1 MKATAMVMM
10 IVRAITFVVSR
21 IVDRTGQVVTTVVWS
36 QMGLIAPQLRNVT
49 KTKVIVIRMTIV
61 KADWFVDKISI
72 IAEKSGALRNPM
84 IVASSQVLT
93 IVLLHLHVRK
103 DLDIANH
110 TMIAKAIFFVEWK
123 IVDRVGQVVTIVA
136 WILLSTIAHQLP
148 NVTKT
153 KAIAIKMKIAKAD
166 WFVDKISI
174 IAEKSGGL
182 MNPMIVASSQVLTL
196 VLPHLHVRKDLE
208 IVSHTTI
215 AKTIFFVE

>member
-103 DLDIANH
+103 DLEIVSH
-110 TMIAKAIFFVEWK
+110 TMIAKV
-123 IVDRVGQVVTIVA
+123 
-136 WILLSTIAHQLP
+136 
-148 NVTKT
+148 
-153 KAIAIKMKIAKAD
+153 
-166 WFVDKISI
+166 ISF
-174 IAEKSGGL
+174 AE
-182 MNPMIVASSQVLTL
+182 
-196 VLPHLHVRKDLE
+196 
-208 IVSHTTI
+208 
-215 AKTIFFVE
+215 